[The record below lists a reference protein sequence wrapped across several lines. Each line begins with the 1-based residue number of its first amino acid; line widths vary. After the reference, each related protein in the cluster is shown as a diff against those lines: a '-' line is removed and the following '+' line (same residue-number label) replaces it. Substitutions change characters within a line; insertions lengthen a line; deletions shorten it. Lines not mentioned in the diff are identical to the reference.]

1 MLSSVAVR
9 HMLFVPIYFQ
19 LTNEEHCVEVDAERT
34 GLVAKA
40 RPVAV
45 KVYDYYEPENQQTI
59 FYSSSRLNNLN
70 ICDVCGDACEQCA
83 AYFKRR

>member
-1 MLSSVAVR
+1 MFNISVA
-9 HMLFVPIYFQ
+9 Q
-19 LTNEEHCVEVDAERT
+19 LTSTEKCIDVDAERT

-59 FYSSSRLNNLN
+59 FYSSTRLNNVN
-70 ICDVCGDACEQCA
+70 ICDVCGATCEGCT

>member
-1 MLSSVAVR
+1 MSLSQITNGPHSN
-9 HMLFVPIYFQ
+9 LLQ
-19 LTNEEHCVEVDAERT
+19 LGSAEKCVEVIAGRT

-59 FYSSSRLNNLN
+59 FYSSTRLNNIN
-70 ICDVCGDACEQCA
+70 ICDVCGTTCEGCG
-83 AYFKRR
+83 AYFKRK

>member
-1 MLSSVAVR
+1 MSTVVL
-9 HMLFVPIYFQ
+9 LQ
-19 LTNEEHCVEVDAERT
+19 LGNAEKCVEVLAERT

-59 FYSSSRLNNLN
+59 FYSSSRLGNIN
-70 ICDVCGDACEQCA
+70 ICDVCGDTCEGCT
-83 AYFKRR
+83 AYFKKK